1 MSIAIPGALVIVTFL
16 LTVML
21 TFSAV
26 LGTTTTQGTSLQEA
40 ADVRVAQVAGELSI
54 ISTSTGDVSGG
65 TSITVTVENAGAISY
80 SSGDISKVDVLTKYN
95 NATGDQVLTRLSY
108 LCTDVCG
115 ASGSPGDDEWTTT
128 GFSPDIFN
136 SKMWDPDETATLSL
150 KVVPAVGTGEVG
162 TVVVAVPGGVSD
174 SAFFNE

>member
-54 ISTSTGDVSGG
+54 ISTSTGDVGKARRNNRIRRHIHHRYG
-65 TSITVTVENAGAISY
+65 RKCR
-80 SSGDISKVDVLTKYN
+80 GDIVQQWRHIE
-95 NATGDQVLTRLSY
+95 GRRPDQVQ
-108 LCTDVCG
+108 
-115 ASGSPGDDEWTTT
+115 
-128 GFSPDIFN
+128 
-136 SKMWDPDETATLSL
+136 
-150 KVVPAVGTGEVG
+150 
-162 TVVVAVPGGVSD
+162 
-174 SAFFNE
+174 